1 MSFGTK
7 AKLNTGAYIPTL
19 GYGTWLSDPG
29 VVGAGVYEALKAGY
43 RPGEDVRVVT
53 TIEGSADLD
62 SYGNQ
67 KEVGQAIKKALAE
80 LPGLRRED
88 IFITSK
94 LWNTE
99 HRPENV
105 APALEDTL
113 NELQLEY
120 LDLYLVHWPVA
131 FKKTDGNPFPA
142 TADGSEIDLDLDV
155 SIVDTWK
162 AMVDLP
168 KSKVRAIGVSN
179 FAAPY
184 LQALID
190 ATGVT
195 PAVNQVERHPRLNQL
210 DGIIKYAGE
219 KGIHITAYSPL
230 GNNLVGEPMAIDD
243 PVIKGIAERLSA
255 TPAQVILAWAQ
266 VGGHSAIPKS
276 VTPERIQSNFQE
288 IKITDED
295 VKAINELGREE
306 RRFAI
311 PFTCKG
317 VEHAFPSSPC
327 NFNTTHKLLKSAKL
341 PDAFKQVEKH
351 LPLVKQTLEDA
362 RRTIDNS
369 VTEDQ
374 RIVVRGVLHDC
385 NSKARE
391 LDRIFKGLEKNCD
404 NSEGEKSWETIRGW
418 YREILQGAK
427 GHKVEALMND
437 IMGSL
442 TTLGTLNAFKTP
454 TYQDVEDIK
463 RALDELSKVEP
474 SLDDADFGAA
484 GSNYAH
490 QTVAT
495 GAVGQQNNPTGGTN
509 TFESSMFKQGNSG
522 TMNFGA
528 DQFWHDL
535 YVTDPRDDKV
545 RIESTKGDLIVDCY
559 SWIFSQAEF
568 LQWRDSPQS
577 RLLWI
582 KGDPGKG
589 KTMLLCGIINEL
601 SETSRETEKPAYFF
615 CQDTDERLNSGT
627 AVLRGLIYLLI
638 EQCPQ
643 LIPYVR
649 TRYDKVGKS
658 LFTDVNAWFALSR
671 ILTDMLADTLLK
683 GKTIVIDALDECA
696 TEQKQLLDLILK
708 LSSSS
713 DAKWLFS
720 SRNSPPVEQTLAK
733 ATQGMT
739 LCLELQEAFITGA
752 VRVYIQRQVDD
763 LDLEERFSREMRDT
777 VQEYLVTNANDT
789 FLWVALVCHELI
801 QLGTGK
807 QRMLDTL
814 QSFPPGLD
822 ELYGRMVR
830 IIKNYRS
837 RDTKLCIHILAT
849 LSVAYRP
856 IALDELA
863 VLIEASE
870 GYKDGVQTLQEDI
883 RLCGSFLTLRDGV
896 VYFVHQSAKDYLLSQ
911 DSGEILPLGI
921 AHQHSVVFSTSLKIL
936 SRRLRRDI
944 YDLAAPGILID
955 EIHPPDPDPLA
966 PSLYQDE
973 APSWVTFGATV
984 EQDWSA
990 CLQTLEGHDG
1000 TIYSV
1005 SFTEDGHRL
1014 ASASEDGT
1022 VKIWDVATGTCLQTL
1037 EGHNGCIM
1045 SAAFIADDRLA
1056 SASQDGM
1063 IQLWD
1068 VATGSCLQTLE
1079 GHNRY
1084 IRSAAFAADSWLAS
1098 VSYDGTTVQICE
1110 IATGKCI
1117 HMLEGHVGC
1126 FWSAAVI
1133 GNDQR
1138 LVVTDD
1144 TFIKIWDAA
1153 TGTCL
1158 RTLKGHKKSV
1168 TLVTSTAD
1176 GDWIASASLDKTVK
1190 IWDAITGVCL
1200 RTLYGHTRLARA
1212 LSFTLDSKRLAS
1224 FTPIDE
1230 TIKIWDTT
1238 TGECLKTLGCRGD
1251 PILSVALTADAHRL
1265 ASGSYSG
1272 KVKIWDTTQ
1281 GVYSQTPK
1289 HTYSTPISTTF
1300 TTDGQ
1305 TYAIGFHDGSIKIGD
1320 TATGKYIKT
1329 LNGHRGGAKAFAFTA
1344 DSQRLVSGS
1353 RDNTIKIWDIATA
1366 TCVQTLNGHRDMVES
1381 IALTASQRR
1390 LVSVS
1395 WDESIKTWDV
1405 TTGKCMRTFYTHV
1418 NNVSSVTI
1426 TADGLVVA
1434 LALRCPGA
1442 LDTQR

>member
-1 MSFGTK
+1 M
-7 AKLNTGAYIPTL
+7 
-19 GYGTWLSDPG
+19 DPASLISLIG
-29 VVGAGVYEALKAGY
+29 
-43 RPGEDVRVVT
+43 
-53 TIEGSADLD
+53 
-62 SYGNQ
+62 
-67 KEVGQAIKKALAE
+67 
-80 LPGLRRED
+80 
-88 IFITSK
+88 
-94 LWNTE
+94 
-99 HRPENV
+99 
-105 APALEDTL
+105 
-113 NELQLEY
+113 
-120 LDLYLVHWPVA
+120 
-131 FKKTDGNPFPA
+131 
-142 TADGSEIDLDLDV
+142 
-155 SIVDTWK
+155 SIVGI
-162 AMVDLP
+162 V
-168 KSKVRAIGVSN
+168 
-179 FAAPY
+179 
-184 LQALID
+184 D
-190 ATGVT
+190 ATS
-195 PAVNQVERHPRLNQL
+195 
-210 DGIIKYAGE
+210 
-219 KGIHITAYSPL
+219 TA
-230 GNNLVGEPMAIDD
+230 
-243 PVIKGIAERLSA
+243 
-255 TPAQVILAWAQ
+255 
-266 VGGHSAIPKS
+266 
-276 VTPERIQSNFQE
+276 
-288 IKITDED
+288 
-295 VKAINELGREE
+295 
-306 RRFAI
+306 
-311 PFTCKG
+311 
-317 VEHAFPSSPC
+317 
-327 NFNTTHKLLKSAKL
+327 THKLLKSAKL

-966 PSLYQDE
+966 PVRYGCKYWADHLCQSGPDRMQETEGCLHVFLKQTFLHWLEAMSLCREIPHAVQAIQKLETMDVSDLSQDLSEQLRDALRFVLYYRSMIESAPLQLYVAALVFTPMRSVVKSLYQDE

-1068 VATGSCLQTLE
+1068 VATGKSSKHSSLHLHHGTRKKNIDMYE
-1079 GHNRY
+1079 IYAAGAA
-1084 IRSAAFAADSWLAS
+1084 AAFTVDCLIYPLDTLKTRYQSQDFVKTYASSPGSPKPQLYRGLYQGIGSVILATLPAAGIFFATYESMKRTISLAVPAAPQPLVHSSASAIAEMASCVVLAPAEVIKQNAQMLRHQSGGSRKSTSLEALRHVTGSGASRRLFSGYTALVARNLPFTALQFPIFEYVRQRTWDSRHPGQAHDSHGL
-1098 VSYDGTTVQICE
+1098 
-1110 IATGKCI
+1110 
-1117 HMLEGHVGC
+1117 LET
-1126 FWSAAVI
+1126 AAVNGVSAGSAGGFAAWI
-1133 GNDQR
+1133 TTPSD
-1138 LVVTDD
+1138 VVKTRMMLTAGDD
-1144 TFIKIWDAA
+1144 NNPS
-1153 TGTCL
+1153 G
-1158 RTLKGHKKSV
+1158 KKTSRGSV
-1168 TLVTSTAD
+1168 TVAQDVYRSHGVKGLFRGGLLRASWTALGSGLYLGTYEMSKTTSNMATALSSLIHLAAP
-1176 GDWIASASLDKTVK
+1176 GLRNEASLALKQDSTISVAEVEAREQAR
-1190 IWDAITGVCL
+1190 WLVHSPYTERDHQL
-1200 RTLYGHTRLARA
+1200 DLHTLDHENALLARA
-1212 LSFTLDSKRLAS
+1212 MTKM
-1224 FTPIDE
+1224 
-1230 TIKIWDTT
+1230 
-1238 TGECLKTLGCRGD
+1238 ECTR
-1251 PILSVALTADAHRL
+1251 
-1265 ASGSYSG
+1265 
-1272 KVKIWDTTQ
+1272 
-1281 GVYSQTPK
+1281 
-1289 HTYSTPISTTF
+1289 
-1300 TTDGQ
+1300 TD
-1305 TYAIGFHDGSIKIGD
+1305 Y
-1320 TATGKYIKT
+1320 
-1329 LNGHRGGAKAFAFTA
+1329 
-1344 DSQRLVSGS
+1344 
-1353 RDNTIKIWDIATA
+1353 ATA
-1366 TCVQTLNGHRDMVES
+1366 PYTESFNWRDVHDE
-1381 IALTASQRR
+1381 LRR
-1390 LVSVS
+1390 LVK
-1395 WDESIKTWDV
+1395 ESGKPFKETSFYVVVFLSQIPP
-1405 TTGKCMRTFYTHV
+1405 TTVY
-1418 NNVSSVTI
+1418 
-1426 TADGLVVA
+1426 ADL
-1434 LALRCPGA
+1434 GA
-1442 LDTQR
+1442 LDKEAHREANEFGGFLKYWFGAPDAEGRNLATCFWRSRPDAVRAGHGPAHRKAARATASMYSFWKIDRHRLIVNDDAESFEFIDWED